1 MNKVER
7 DIQNFLEKWLQKS
20 VKQYVDHMDGC
31 PNGGLHD
38 LILTGVEKP
47 LLKMVL
53 EATDG
58 NQTRAARIL
67 GLNRNTLRKKLQTYH
82 IL

>member
-1 MNKVER
+1 MKKVER

-20 VKQYVDHMDGC
+20 VKQYVDLMDGC

-38 LILTGVEKP
+38 LVLTGVEKP

-67 GLNRNTLRKKLQTYH
+67 GLNRNTLRKKLQNYH